1 MWVNVKAEEIKEV
14 IKTVNKNHGTSYEL
28 LDRFDKGEWGAY
40 RIAEPGKK
48 PVVLKFFTD
57 LSYTNIVDDDPEL
70 AKNITNRLLSLDY
83 PVPKYIYSGR
93 IGKGLYWVQQELPGK
108 PLWQNPTVEQIE
120 KVLSFLSLQKN
131 HAISEKQ
138 NYSLII
144 KDTVFSNRLGGL
156 RSIQNYSPEMRDFLD
171 NLTFSV
177 KNLEALSLPK
187 SDIVHGDFSYHQV
200 MVDDEGKI
208 TGIIDWQEAG
218 CGDWLVDLTRLIYSL
233 HDRPHL
239 ANPIIKHVKEEDLP
253 KIKLYTAFTT
263 IEMLLWPI
271 QQNQI
276 NIENSFNKAKSA
288 VNFVFVKNC
297 TY

>member
-1 MWVNVKAEEIKEV
+1 MWINAKTEV
-14 IKTVNKNHGTSYEL
+14 INEVIRIVNENHGTSYEL
-28 LDRFDKGEWGAY
+28 INRFDRGEWGAY
-40 RIAEPGKK
+40 RIAEPDKK
-48 PVVLKFFTD
+48 SVVLKFFTH
-57 LSYTNIVDDDPEL
+57 LSNTNIVDADPEL
-70 AKNITNRLLSLDY
+70 AKDITDTLLSLGY
-83 PVPKYIYSGR
+83 PVPKYIYTGR
-93 IGKGLYWVQQELPGK
+93 IGKGLYWLQQELSGK

-120 KVLSFLSLQKN
+120 KVLSFLLLQKN
-131 HAISEKQ
+131 QAVSEKQ

-144 KDTVFSNRLGGL
+144 KDTVFGNRLGGL
-156 RSIQNYSPEMRDFLD
+156 RSIQNYSPEMSEFLD
-171 NLTFSV
+171 NLMLSV
-177 KNLEALSLPK
+177 KDLERLSLPK

-200 MVDDEGKI
+200 MVDDGKI

-239 ANPIIKHVKEEDLP
+239 ATPIVKKVKKEDLP
-253 KIKLYTAFTT
+253 RIRLYTAFTT

-271 QQNQI
+271 QQNQM
-276 NIENSFNKAKSA
+276 NVENSFNKAKSA